1 MERLL
6 FSGEYKAS
14 SFSKSPNC
22 GRRFRFR
29 ISSKQE
35 FVATLY
41 AHVENLD
48 SPLNVDIFLTMESK
62 AS

>member
-6 FSGEYKAS
+6 FSGEYNAS
-14 SFSKSPNC
+14 SFSKSPNR

-29 ISSKQE
+29 ISSKHE

-41 AHVENLD
+41 VHVENLD
-48 SPLNVDIFLTMESK
+48 SPLNEDIFLTMESR

>member
-6 FSGEYKAS
+6 FSGEYNAS
-14 SFSKSPNC
+14 SFSRSPNR

-29 ISSKQE
+29 ISSKHE

-48 SPLNVDIFLTMESK
+48 SPLNEDIFLTMESR